1 VIPDEVLRVLTEVNH
16 PYADR
21 FLSGARGFEEFRT
34 VAAKCASI
42 LNSCRRFRVAAYA
55 VAEGAP
61 LPEFTALEEAIRQD
75 PDLAA
80 TQDAGMGPIPEGGEG
95 EEEEAGKETFSPTE
109 EGDQEPDD
117 ALDAEDLQALNE
129 AEARALA
136 HRELTSKVV
145 GYLTGYDPREVARR
159 VLYLAQSG
167 VADLRVILQIV
178 VQARLSVH
186 FQAGGR
192 TAEADSCF
200 RRDLSWGAT
209 REEALERHRSRCRAW
224 NRAIRQGEEIHAEG
238 WIREP
243 GTKPTL
249 MGATG
254 DYRLQL
260 EWEWSGLNPAEVHP
274 DDWRYAVSLAHLLDM
289 VRCRRA
295 GVPLTRRPIP
305 TQFRRR

>member
-1 VIPDEVLRVLTEVNH
+1 LITDPHREILYMSPGKATDQSRRMVIPGEVLRVLNEVNH

-21 FLSGARGFEEFRT
+21 TLWGARGFDEFRA

-55 VAEGAP
+55 AAEGVP
-61 LPEFTALEEAIRQD
+61 LPEFAALEEAMRRD

-95 EEEEAGKETFSPTE
+95 EEEEAAEETFSPTE
-109 EGDQEPDD
+109 EGDQEPED

-129 AEARALA
+129 AEARALE
-136 HRELTSKVV
+136 HRELTSKVMD
-145 GYLTGYDPREVARR
+145 YLTGYDPREVGRR

-167 VADLRVILQIV
+167 VADLRVILQVV

-209 REEALERHRSRCRAW
+209 REEALERHRSRCRSW
-224 NRAIRQGEEIHAEG
+224 NRAIRQGDEIHSED

-243 GTKPTL
+243 GVKPTL
-249 MGATG
+249 MGASG

-260 EWEWSGLNPAEVHP
+260 VGAQP
-274 DDWRYAVSLAHLLDM
+274 
-289 VRCRRA
+289 C
-295 GVPLTRRPIP
+295 
-305 TQFRRR
+305 